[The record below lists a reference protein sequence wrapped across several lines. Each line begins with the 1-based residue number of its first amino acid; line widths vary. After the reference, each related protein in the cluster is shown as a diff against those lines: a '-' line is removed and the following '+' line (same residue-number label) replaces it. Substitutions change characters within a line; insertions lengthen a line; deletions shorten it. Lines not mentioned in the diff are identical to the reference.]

1 MRALEDEAQPLDEL
15 TRETYEA
22 ALLRHA
28 EAQEWL
34 PDYADK
40 QGVCINSGP
49 LDGLLYQQAVD
60 KAAALLAEKGLGEK
74 RTTWRLRD
82 WGISR

>member
-1 MRALEDEAQPLDEL
+1 M
-15 TRETYEA
+15 
-22 ALLRHA
+22 LRHA

-40 QGVCINSGP
+40 QDVCINSGP
-49 LDGLLYQQAVD
+49 LDGLPYQQAMD

-74 RTTWRLRD
+74 HTT
-82 WGISR
+82 